1 MDPAR
6 HANRTLGAEGE
17 ERAARFLAARGYCVV
32 GRNVRAG
39 GVELDLVATRGR
51 LVVFVEVKTRRS
63 RAAGAPEEAVD
74 FRKRE
79 RLTRGALAWLAANGR
94 PGMRARFDVIAC
106 EWDAERGW
114 CLRHWENA
122 FDAGE

>member
-6 HANRTLGAEGE
+6 HAHRALGAEGE
-17 ERAARFLAARGYCVV
+17 ERAARFLAAHGYRVV

-39 GVELDLVATRGR
+39 GVELDLVARRGR

-63 RAAGAPEEAVD
+63 RTAGAPEEAVD

-79 RLTRGALAWLAANGR
+79 RLARGALAWLAANGR
-94 PGMRARFDVIAC
+94 PGLRARFDVIAC
-106 EWDAERGW
+106 EWDVAQGW
-114 CLRHWENA
+114 QLRHWEGA